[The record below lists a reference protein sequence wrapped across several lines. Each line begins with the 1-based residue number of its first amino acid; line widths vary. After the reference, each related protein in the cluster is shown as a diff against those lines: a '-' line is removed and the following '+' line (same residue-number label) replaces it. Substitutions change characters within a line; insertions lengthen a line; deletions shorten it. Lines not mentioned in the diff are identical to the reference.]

1 MEIINIK
8 TERVLIRNLV
18 KSDAEDYFQ
27 IFGNPV
33 IAKYDDFSPITREEA
48 DENINDI
55 IIAYCNN
62 GHEKEFGVELQAENK
77 IIGVLYLKE
86 EDSYFSTGYHFNE
99 EYHGKGFATEAV
111 KAFIDYLEKNYSKE
125 IRAIVD
131 PLNERSIELLKKL
144 SFIFLEEKKTKK
156 EDNTIMIEYIYKK
169 CMYAGN

>member
-1 MEIINIK
+1 MGIINIK

-33 IAKYDDFSPITREEA
+33 IAKYDDFLPMKREEV
-48 DENINDI
+48 DGNISAI
-55 IIAYCNN
+55 INAYCNN
-62 GHEKEFGVELQAENK
+62 GHEKEFGVELQTENK

-86 EDSYFSTGYHFNE
+86 DDSYFSMGYHFNE
-99 EYHGKGFATEAV
+99 KYHGKGFAAEAV
-111 KAFIDYLEKNYSKE
+111 KAFIDHLEKNYSKE

-131 PLNERSIELLKKL
+131 PLNEKSIKLLKKF
-144 SFIFLEEKKTKK
+144 SFIFIEEKKTKK

-169 CMYAGN
+169 CRPAGN